1 MNYRYLLKHR
11 ELFQYTIG
19 ISYPQFEALLP
30 TFTIALRRAESQKAY
45 AKERQRVPGGGR
57 KPTLKT
63 DRQKL
68 FFILFYYKTYPT
80 FRYAQTLFWFDKRNI
95 QLWVRSLEHVLF
107 TAVGYQLHLPAVRVK
122 HLDHWFAVCPA
133 LKEFLVDAT
142 ERAIQRPE
150 DPAYQERYYSG
161 KKKHHSVKNQLM
173 VHPRTKRILA
183 VSDTVEGKR
192 HDKKLLE
199 DDPLYLKLPSGSTGM
214 GDSAYQ
220 GVTEEHPFLKLIVP
234 KKKPPGGALTEEE
247 KTVNTTISS
256 VRVLVEHPIA
266 WLKHFN
272 VLSQRF
278 RNRLEHV
285 DQPIKT
291 IACLYNFTRSHR

>member
-1 MNYRYLLKHR
+1 MNYRYLLTHK

-19 ISYPQFEALLP
+19 ISYRQFESLLP
-30 TFTIALRRAESQKAY
+30 KFAASLRHAEHQRAWR
-45 AKERQRVPGGGR
+45 KERVRDPGGGR

-80 FRYAQTLFWFDKRNI
+80 FRFAQTLFWFDKRNI
-95 QLWVRSLEHVLF
+95 QLWVRFLEGVLWS
-107 TAVGYQLHLPAVRVK
+107 ALGYQLRLPSVRVK
-122 HLDHWFAVCPA
+122 HRDHWFEICPS

-142 ERAIQRPE
+142 ERAVQRPG
-150 DPAYQERYYSG
+150 DPVTQEFYYSG
-161 KKKHHSVKNQLM
+161 KKKHHAVKNQLL
-173 VHPRTKRILA
+173 VHPKTKKILA

-192 HDKKLLE
+192 HDKTLLE
-199 DDPLYLKLPSGSTGM
+199 DDPLYLKIPPGSTAM

-220 GVTEEHPFLKLIVP
+220 GVTEEHPFLRLVVP
-234 KKKPPGGALTEEE
+234 KKKPPGAILTEGE
-247 KTVNTTISS
+247 TAVNHRISS
-256 VRVLVEHPIA
+256 IRVRVEHPIA

-272 VLSQRF
+272 IMSQRF

-285 DQPIKT
+285 DLPFKT
-291 IACLYNFTRSHR
+291 IACLYNFTRTYR

>member
-1 MNYRYLLKHR
+1 M
-11 ELFQYTIG
+11 IG
-19 ISYPQFEALLP
+19 ISHPQFEVLLP
-30 TFTIALRRAESQKAY
+30 KFAQTLRQAEHHRDWSRTRERA
-45 AKERQRVPGGGR
+45 PGGGR

-95 QLWVRSLEHVLF
+95 QLWVRFLEGVLS
-107 TAVGYQLHLPAVRVK
+107 AALGYQLHLPEVRVK
-122 HLDHWFAVCPA
+122 HLDHWLTLCPA

-142 ERAIQRPE
+142 ERTIQRPK
-150 DPAYQERYYSG
+150 DPAQQEYYYSG
-161 KKKHHSVKNQLM
+161 KKKRHTVKNQLL

-199 DDPLYLKLPSGSTGM
+199 DDPVYVRIPPGSTGM

-220 GVTEEHPFLKLIVP
+220 GVTEEHPFLNLVVP
-234 KKKPPGGALTEEE
+234 KKKPPGGALRPGE
-247 KTVNTTISS
+247 KTINTTISS

-278 RNRLEHV
+278 RNRLRHV

-291 IACLYNFTRSHR
+291 IACLYNFTRTHR